1 MKNHKK
7 IVCLIPA
14 RGGSKRIKN
23 KNLKT
28 FHGKPIIYYSI
39 INAMNSGI
47 FSNVFVSSDS
57 KKIIDFSKK
66 NGAEAPFVRAA
77 NLSDDK
83 AILKN
88 VIKDFVNKI
97 NLKKNKLKYICC
109 LMPTAPLINS
119 NDLKKAYKQITK
131 FKADALISVSTYN
144 NHPLKSLKINNK
156 KYLSYMF
163 KQYQRK
169 NTQNLRNLYQDA
181 GAFYIY
187 EIKSLFKL
195 KKNLFPYKTIPY
207 FLPLSKSVDINN
219 NDDFVLAEKLFQKK

>member
-195 KKNLFPYKTIPY
+195 KKNLCPYKTIPY